1 MIKYFLVLLSAF
13 LYLEYVTLPVLAV
26 TRVALVSTRGREAE
40 NKVLTLAEALLGE
53 EPDIAL
59 VERREVERVLNEQKL
74 TLSGFGDS
82 DKAITIGKL
91 LGVEMFAVLEV
102 FPSSKEA
109 IGLLVF
115 DAGSGV
121 KLLDMTLSADEIEKT
136 AKIVVT
142 GVSKACAKRRQP
154 ALQKKT
160 VCLLSVRN
168 AELPREMD
176 DFCAGLGILL
186 ERALLDSPGIVALER
201 NRLELV
207 NRERSLP
214 VAEEMKDLWS
224 SVVVVESDVRRAAD
238 GRDLRVVC
246 RLSNVTGQ
254 DISTVETTA
263 SQTNADSLAR
273 ELAGRLAESL
283 HVVSISAAE
292 VKPIV
297 EASRFYG
304 EAQFLLGH
312 GDRSAAIPHMYAA
325 CALAPTNKAFRAELK
340 SLIVDDIFSHL
351 AEAKRLFQWAD
362 NRTIWHYGVP
372 VTKANRRYEESGLRC
387 LAEGREQLTKAMD
400 EMGPVLVEQHA
411 DDDRWFRDNTNSF
424 KMVIP
429 RSGADRFI
437 VPLRRFYDRG
447 DESQQSRMQTIINEY
462 MDHIANRIEIVLLQ
476 IGGAG
481 NDNKLLIDQNTDT
494 SLTWLRSIHD
504 LSVNPNDNYYR
515 LLAKIAITWLKI
527 SERVYHRESSSQKKW
542 DPRSAYMLMG
552 LFLQECTGIN
562 SIFWPEFAG
571 NSSIMNEA
579 SIKIGGAMAGNPYPF
594 IRLYGHA
601 IELNNVL
608 QSNCLPPD
616 IAQQQRIEFKETML
630 DILLTKP
637 TAIRYNDASFL
648 FQKIFHDT
656 NELYEAQVELCD
668 TMLSNHIIDEGALE
682 SLINNEP
689 DLANQIKWI
698 ERVLAVNELI
708 FREDS
713 RHSFGVRKKF
723 NQLLDKILPPGTY
736 NETREKE
743 FSRLREYNRRIS
755 SPPPV
760 VSPAP
765 PPPVSALSFSNL
777 PWTDIHKVFDITSIA
792 GLSSFD
798 LPVMDGEAIYV
809 LGHGGDLAHHGP
821 FIKLLKIHLPD
832 GEVQQFGDNRYYG
845 SGQDACLGNGHFYA
859 AMDLPNGIYDF
870 PLGPGEVRCIDRNNG
885 LPSSVVYSIAYLDG
899 RLYAGLGGDGYIIS
913 YDLASNRTLVL
924 ASSRRREKLSPLDN
938 GPPFQTD
945 RMLADPPRSRVLFHI
960 QGQQEIW
967 QIDQDDTIR
976 LYAKIINNQCARTII
991 TNQHAKIV
999 KIIKA
1004 QPGEPQNKWK
1014 RDRPFLKDKQW
1025 DSFLYTDNKA
1035 FVYNL
1040 LDSQCEIITTP
1051 CQGLVPVVVRC
1062 TARVSKPPPYQVV
1075 GKWLWAANPLA
1086 RICLENMMTE
1096 QFPGLAR
1103 EGVGLGFNPTQ
1114 CIFPFNNGKQLLLGD
1129 GQTLWL
1135 VDLKID

>member
-1 MIKYFLVLLSAF
+1 MMIKFLIFFTVF
-13 LYLEYVTLPVLAV
+13 LYLEYATLPVLAE
-26 TRVALVSTRGREAE
+26 THVALVSTSGEKAE
-40 NKVLTLAEALLGE
+40 NNVLPLAEVLLSKQ
-53 EPDIAL
+53 PDITL
-59 VERREVERVLNEQKL
+59 VERREVERILNEQKL
-74 TLSGFGDS
+74 ILSGLCDS
-82 DKAITIGKL
+82 DKAMAIGKL
-91 LGVEMFAVLEV
+91 MGVEIFAVLEIL
-102 FPSSKEA
+102 PGSKETL
-109 IGLLVF
+109 GLIVF
-115 DAGSGV
+115 DAGNGV
-121 KLLDMTLSADEIEKT
+121 KLLDMTLPADEIEKT

-142 GVSKACAKRRQP
+142 GVSKACAKRQQP
-154 ALQKKT
+154 ALQRKT

-176 DFCAGLGILL
+176 GFCACLGMLL
-186 ERALLDSPGIVALER
+186 ERALLDSPGIVVLER

-214 VAEEMKDLWS
+214 VAEELKDLWS

-246 RLSNVTGQ
+246 HLSNVTGQ
-254 DISTVETTA
+254 DIGTVEATA

-273 ELAGRLAESL
+273 ELAGRLTESL

-292 VKPIV
+292 AKPIV
-297 EASRFYG
+297 EANRFYG

-325 CALAPTNKAFRAELK
+325 CALAPTNEAFRAKLK
-340 SLIVDDIFSHL
+340 SLIADDICSHL
-351 AEAKRLFQWAD
+351 AEAKRLFMWAD
-362 NRTIWHYGVP
+362 HRTIRQYPVK
-372 VTKANRRYEESGLRC
+372 VTKANRRYKESGLRC

-429 RSGADRFI
+429 LNGADRFI
-437 VPLRRFYDRG
+437 VPLRRLYDRG
-447 DESQQSRMQTIINEY
+447 DESQQSRIQTIINEY
-462 MDHIANRIEIVLLQ
+462 MDHIANRIEIVLFQ

-481 NDNKLLIDQNTDT
+481 NDNKLLIDQNTDI
-494 SLTWLRSIHD
+494 SLTWLRYIHD
-504 LSVNPNDNYYR
+504 LSVNPNDDYYR
-515 LLAKIAITWLKI
+515 LFAKIAIAWLKI
-527 SERVYHRESSSQKKW
+527 SEHVYHGESSAQKKW
-542 DPRSAYMLMG
+542 DPRSAYVLLG

-571 NSSIMNEA
+571 NSSIMNEV
-579 SIKIGGAMAGNPYPF
+579 SIKIGDAMAGNPYSF

-616 IAQQQRIEFKETML
+616 IAQQQRIEFKEMML
-630 DILLTKP
+630 NILLTKP
-637 TAIRYNDASFL
+637 TAIRYNDANFL
-648 FQKIFHDT
+648 FQKLFHDT

-668 TMLSNHIIDEGALE
+668 TMLNNHIIDEGALE

-689 DLANQIKWI
+689 DLANKIKWI

-708 FREDS
+708 FHEDHH
-713 RHSFGVRKKF
+713 HSFGVREKF
-723 NQLLDKILPPGTY
+723 NQLLNEILPPGTY
-736 NETREKE
+736 NEAREKE

-760 VSPAP
+760 VSPTP
-765 PPPVSALSFSNL
+765 PPLVSVLSFSNL
-777 PWTDIHKVFDITSIA
+777 PWTEIHKVFDITSIA
-792 GLSSFD
+792 GLKFFD
-798 LPVMDGEAIYV
+798 LPVMDDEAIFV
-809 LGHGGDLAHHGP
+809 LGHGLDMEHGDY
-821 FIKLLKIHLPD
+821 IKLLKIYLPD
-832 GEVQQFGDNRYYG
+832 GVIQQFGDIQYYG

-859 AMDLPNGIYDF
+859 AMDLPRGIYDF

-945 RMLADPPRSRVLFHI
+945 HMLADPPRSRVLFHI
-960 QGQQEIW
+960 PGQQKIW
-967 QIDQDDTIR
+967 QINQNDTIR
-976 LYAKIINNQCARTII
+976 LYTQIINNQYARII
-991 TNQHAKIV
+991 TNQHAKIARV
-999 KIIKA
+999 IEV
-1004 QPGEPQNKWK
+1004 QPSEPQNKWK
-1014 RDRPFLKDKQW
+1014 RDRPFLKNEQW
-1025 DSFLYTDNKA
+1025 DSFLYTYNNA
-1035 FVYNL
+1035 VVYNL
-1040 LDSQCEIITTP
+1040 LDGQCEIITTP
-1051 CQGLVPVVVRC
+1051 CQGLIRIIESS
-1062 TARVSKPPPYQVV
+1062 TERVLKPPPCQVV
-1075 GKWLWAANPLA
+1075 GKWLWTANPFA
-1086 RICLENMMTE
+1086 RICLENLTTE
-1096 QFPGLAR
+1096 QFPGLVR
-1103 EGVGLGFNPTQ
+1103 EGVGLGFNPTE

-1129 GQTLWL
+1129 GRTLWL